1 MSINLCSNIP
11 GQVIMACQSQPPK
24 QGEPSYELWNKE
36 RGFIL
41 SSLKEKSK
49 IIEEVL
55 NQEGS
60 GIHTQAVAGA
70 MYAFP
75 SLTMPQKAIAAAEAS
90 GQAPDNMWCM
100 ECLEETGVI
109 CVPGSGFGQK
119 DGTHHFR
126 ITILPGQDPVTY
138 AEDFRQIIQGVVD
151 FNKRFLQ
158 RYAD

>member
-1 MSINLCSNIP
+1 M
-11 GQVIMACQSQPPK
+11 
-24 QGEPSYELWNKE
+24 
-36 RGFIL
+36 
-41 SSLKEKSK
+41 
-49 IIEEVL
+49 L

-60 GIHTQAVAGA
+60 GIHTQPVAGA

-75 SLTMPQKAIAAAEAS
+75 SLTMTNKAIAAAQAS
-90 GQAPDNMWCM
+90 GQAPDQLWCM

-126 ITILPGQDPVTY
+126 ITILPGEET
-138 AEDFRQIIQGVVD
+138 FREVIQGVVD
-151 FNKRFLQ
+151 FNKRFLE